1 MTVKSC
7 EKLEK
12 SRVALTIETSAE
24 EFEAAVNKAYL
35 KMRGKIN
42 VPGFRVGKAPRK
54 IIEKMYGAEVF
65 YEEAV
70 NIILPDAYEAA
81 VKEQELDVVGYPE
94 VELESC
100 TKDGVVFKCT
110 VAVYPEVKLG
120 QYKGLEAPKAEVKVA
135 AADVNARLKEMAD
148 RNSRLVSVDRA
159 VKKGDTADI
168 DFEGFDNGVAFDGG
182 KGENFD
188 LEIGSG
194 SFVPGFEDQLIGMK
208 AGEEKDI
215 DITFPKD
222 YTPELAG
229 KPVVFHVKVNEVKVK
244 EVPAL
249 DDEFAKDVSE
259 FDTLK
264 DLKADIKKKLTA
276 ERTEAAQRA
285 FEDVLMAKVAE
296 GVEADVPHEMVD
308 LQAEQMTEGFKQQL
322 AAQGIPFD
330 QYLKMTNTTEADF
343 KSQAYGPAEQQVKM
357 DLAISAIVKAEN
369 LEASDDEVE
378 AEMKKVA
385 DKYGM
390 DLDTVK
396 KYLRPE
402 EVKEQVIREK
412 VIKLVA
418 DSAVAVAPAEALA
431 EEEAEAE
438 SAEEKKPAKKA
449 AAKKP
454 AAKKEVADGEE
465 KPAKK
470 PAAKKAAK
478 KDAE

>member
-12 SRVALTIETSAE
+12 SRVALTIEASAE

-54 IIEKMYGAEVF
+54 IIEKMYGEEVF

-70 NIILPDAYEAA
+70 NIILPDAYEDA
-81 VKEQELDVVGYPE
+81 VKEQKLDVVGYPE

-148 RNSRLVSVDRA
+148 RNSRLVSVERA

-168 DFEGFDNGVAFDGG
+168 DFEGFDNGAAFDGG

-194 SFVPGFEDQLIGMK
+194 SFVPGFEEQLIGMK

-215 DITFPKD
+215 DITFPEN
-222 YTPELAG
+222 YAPELAG

-244 EVPAL
+244 EVPAV

-264 DLKADIKKKLTA
+264 ELKADIKKKMTA

-296 GVEADVPHEMVD
+296 GVEAEIPHEMVE
-308 LQAEQMTEGFKQQL
+308 LQAERMMEQFKQQL

-330 QYLKMTNTTEADF
+330 QYLKMTGTTEADF
-343 KSQAYGPAEQQVKM
+343 RKQADGPAAEQVKM
-357 DLAISAIVKAEN
+357 DLAVEAIIKAEG
-369 LEASDDEVE
+369 LEATDEDVE
-378 AEMKKVA
+378 NELKNVAE
-385 DKYGM
+385 KYGM
-390 DLDTVK
+390 DLETVK

-402 EVKEQVIREK
+402 DVKEQVIREK
-412 VIKLVA
+412 AVKIVA
-418 DSAVAVAPAEALA
+418 DSAVAVAPAEEKA
-431 EEEAEAE
+431 ELEAEGE
-438 SAEEKKPAKKA
+438 VVEK
-449 AAKKP
+449 
-454 AAKKEVADGEE
+454 

-470 PAAKKAAK
+470 PAAKKTTK
-478 KDAE
+478 KDAEKDAE

>member
-12 SRVALTIETSAE
+12 SRVALTIEASAE

-81 VKEQELDVVGYPE
+81 VKEQGLETVGYPQ

-148 RNSRLVSVDRA
+148 RNSRLVSVERA

-194 SFVPGFEDQLIGMK
+194 SFVPGFEEQLIGMK

-215 DITFPKD
+215 DITFPEN
-222 YTPELAG
+222 YAPELAG

-244 EVPAL
+244 EVPAV

-264 DLKADIKKKLTA
+264 ELKADIKKKMTA

-296 GVEADVPHEMVD
+296 GVEAEIPHEMVE
-308 LQAEQMTEGFKQQL
+308 LQAERMMEQFKQQL

-330 QYLKMTNTTEADF
+330 QYLKMTGTTEADF
-343 KSQAYGPAEQQVKM
+343 RKQADGPAAEQVKM
-357 DLAISAIVKAEN
+357 DLAVEAIIKAEG
-369 LEASDDEVE
+369 LEATDEDVE
-378 AEMKKVA
+378 NELKNVAE
-385 DKYGM
+385 KYGM
-390 DLDTVK
+390 DLETVK

-402 EVKEQVIREK
+402 DVKEQVIREK
-412 VIKLVA
+412 AVKVVA
-418 DSAVAVAPAEALA
+418 DSAVAVAPAEEKA
-431 EEEAEAE
+431 ELEAEGE
-438 SAEEKKPAKKA
+438 VVEK
-449 AAKKP
+449 
-454 AAKKEVADGEE
+454 

-470 PAAKKAAK
+470 PAAKKTAK
-478 KDAE
+478 KDAEKDAE

>member
-12 SRVALTIETSAE
+12 SRVALTIEASAE

-70 NIILPDAYEAA
+70 NIILPDAYEDA
-81 VKEQELDVVGYPE
+81 VKEQGLETVGYPQ

-148 RNSRLVSVDRA
+148 RNSRLVSVERA

-194 SFVPGFEDQLIGMK
+194 SFVPGFEEQLIGMK

-215 DITFPKD
+215 DITFPEN

-244 EVPAL
+244 EVPAI

-264 DLKADIKKKLTA
+264 DLKADIKKKMTA

-296 GVEADVPHEMVD
+296 GVEAEIPHEMVE
-308 LQAEQMTEGFKQQL
+308 LQAERMMEQFKQQL
-322 AAQGIPFD
+322 ASQGIPFD
-330 QYLKMTNTTEADF
+330 QYLKMTGTTEADF
-343 KSQAYGPAEQQVKM
+343 RKQADGPAAEQVKM
-357 DLAISAIVKAEN
+357 DLAVEAIIKAEG
-369 LEASDDEVE
+369 LEASDEDVE
-378 AEMKKVA
+378 NEMKSVA
-385 DKYGM
+385 EKYGM

-402 EVKEQVIREK
+402 DVKEQVIREK
-412 VIKLVA
+412 VVKLVA
-418 DSAVAVAPAEALA
+418 DNAVAVAPAEEKA
-431 EEEAEAE
+431 ELEEKGEIV
-438 SAEEKKPAKKA
+438 EKKPAKKA
-449 AAKKP
+449 AAKKT
-454 AAKKEVADGEE
+454 EGEKTE
-465 KPAKK
+465 KK
-470 PAAKKAAK
+470 PAAKKTAK

>member
-12 SRVALTIETSAE
+12 SRVALTIEASAE

-54 IIEKMYGAEVF
+54 IIEKMYGEEVF

-70 NIILPDAYEAA
+70 NIILPDAYEDA
-81 VKEQELDVVGYPE
+81 VKEQKLDVVGYPE

-110 VAVYPEVKLG
+110 VAVYPEVRLG

-148 RNSRLVSVDRA
+148 RNSRLVSVERA

-194 SFVPGFEDQLIGMK
+194 SFVPGFEEQLIGMK

-215 DITFPKD
+215 DITFPEN
-222 YTPELAG
+222 YAPELAG

-244 EVPAL
+244 EVPAV

-264 DLKADIKKKLTA
+264 ELKADIKKKMTA

-296 GVEADVPHEMVD
+296 GVEAEIPHEMVE
-308 LQAEQMTEGFKQQL
+308 LQAERMMEQFKQQL

-330 QYLKMTNTTEADF
+330 QYLKMTGTTEADF
-343 KSQAYGPAEQQVKM
+343 RKQADGPAAEQVKM
-357 DLAISAIVKAEN
+357 DLAVEAIIKAEG
-369 LEASDDEVE
+369 LEATDEDVE
-378 AEMKKVA
+378 NELKNMAE
-385 DKYGM
+385 KYGM
-390 DLDTVK
+390 DLETVK

-402 EVKEQVIREK
+402 DVKEQVIREK
-412 VIKLVA
+412 AVKVVA
-418 DSAVAVAPAEALA
+418 DSAVAVAPAEEKA
-431 EEEAEAE
+431 ELEAEGE
-438 SAEEKKPAKKA
+438 IVEK
-449 AAKKP
+449 
-454 AAKKEVADGEE
+454 

-470 PAAKKAAK
+470 PAAKKTAK
-478 KDAE
+478 KDAEKDAE

>member
-12 SRVALTIETSAE
+12 SRVALTIEASAE

-42 VPGFRVGKAPRK
+42 VPGFRVGKALRK
-54 IIEKMYGAEVF
+54 IIEKMYGEEVF

-70 NIILPDAYEAA
+70 NIILPDAYEDA
-81 VKEQELDVVGYPE
+81 VKEQKLDVVGYPE

-148 RNSRLVSVDRA
+148 RNSRLVSVERA
-159 VKKGDTADI
+159 VKKGDTVDI

-194 SFVPGFEDQLIGMK
+194 SFVPGFEEQLIGMK

-215 DITFPKD
+215 DITFPED
-222 YTPELAG
+222 YAPELAG

-244 EVPAL
+244 EVPAV

-264 DLKADIKKKLTA
+264 ELKADIKKKMTA

-296 GVEADVPHEMVD
+296 GVEAEIPHEMVE
-308 LQAEQMTEGFKQQL
+308 LQAERMMEQFKQQL

-330 QYLKMTNTTEADF
+330 QYLKMTGTTEADF
-343 KSQAYGPAEQQVKM
+343 RKQADGPAAEQVKM
-357 DLAISAIVKAEN
+357 DLAVEAIIKAEG
-369 LEASDDEVE
+369 LEATDEDVE
-378 AEMKKVA
+378 NELKNVAE
-385 DKYGM
+385 KYGM
-390 DLDTVK
+390 DLETVK

-402 EVKEQVIREK
+402 DVKEQVIREK
-412 VIKLVA
+412 AVKIVA
-418 DSAVAVAPAEALA
+418 DSAVAVAPAEEKA
-431 EEEAEAE
+431 ELEAEGE
-438 SAEEKKPAKKA
+438 VVEK
-449 AAKKP
+449 
-454 AAKKEVADGEE
+454 

-470 PAAKKAAK
+470 PAAKKTTK
-478 KDAE
+478 KDAEKDAE

>member
-244 EVPAL
+244 EIPAM

-259 FDTLK
+259 FDTLAALK
-264 DLKADIKKKLTA
+264 KSIKADLAAKRQEAVDRDFENEAVVLAGKNMTCNIPTCMIDEQVDKHLEQFSYQLQSQGMKMDDYLKMIGGDVKGMRDSMRPMAEQTVRSNILLSEIVHQENLDVTEEEVEEELKKLA
-276 ERTEAAQRA
+276 EQYKMELDKIR
-285 FEDVLMAKVAE
+285 
-296 GVEADVPHEMVD
+296 EMVD
-308 LQAEQMTEGFKQQL
+308 
-322 AAQGIPFD
+322 
-330 QYLKMTNTTEADF
+330 
-343 KSQAYGPAEQQVKM
+343 
-357 DLAISAIVKAEN
+357 
-369 LEASDDEVE
+369 VE
-378 AEMKKVA
+378 AVKS
-385 DKYGM
+385 
-390 DLDTVK
+390 DLKGRKAVK
-396 KYLRPE
+396 LIVDNAKP
-402 EVKEQVIREK
+402 VEK
-412 VIKLVA
+412 
-418 DSAVAVAPAEALA
+418 
-431 EEEAEAE
+431 
-438 SAEEKKPAKKA
+438 EKKT
-449 AAKKP
+449 
-454 AAKKEVADGEE
+454 
-465 KPAKK
+465 
-470 PAAKKAAK
+470 AKKAAK
-478 KDAE
+478 KEDAAEAPAEEAKTEE

>member
-70 NIILPDAYEAA
+70 NIILPDAYEDA
-81 VKEQELDVVGYPE
+81 VKEQGLETVGYPQ

-148 RNSRLVSVDRA
+148 RNSRLVSVERA

-194 SFVPGFEDQLIGMK
+194 SFVPGFEEQLIGMK

-215 DITFPKD
+215 DITFPEN

-244 EVPAL
+244 EAPAI

-264 DLKADIKKKLTA
+264 DLKADIKKKMTA

-296 GVEADVPHEMVD
+296 GVEADIPQEMVE
-308 LQAEQMTEGFKQQL
+308 LQAERMMEQFKQQL
-322 AAQGIPFD
+322 ASQGIPFD
-330 QYLKMTNTTEADF
+330 QYLQMTGTTEADF
-343 KSQAYGPAEQQVKM
+343 RKQADGPAAEQVKM
-357 DLAISAIVKAEN
+357 DLAVEAIIKAEG
-369 LEASDDEVE
+369 LEASDEDVE
-378 AEMKKVA
+378 NEMKSVA
-385 DKYGM
+385 EKYGM

-402 EVKEQVIREK
+402 DVKEQVVREK
-412 VIKLVA
+412 VMKLVA
-418 DSAVAVAPAEALA
+418 DNAVAVAPAEEKA
-431 EEEAEAE
+431 ELEAEGE
-438 SAEEKKPAKKA
+438 IVEKKPAKKA
-449 AAKKP
+449 AKKS
-454 AAKKEVADGEE
+454 ADKAEEAEGEE

-470 PAAKKAAK
+470 TAKKSTK